1 MLDKLYKQKYLI
13 FLDVE
18 FQNFF
23 EKGVQKPY
31 ILELGIIIF
40 EKGKLYPI
48 LVDHV
53 NFPLFVSD
61 NVRLLGTEYCSAS
74 QITENKMLEIQHK
87 FIIKPILDDVKS
99 KIKLITFIPHREV
112 KDLLRE
118 AIEKN
123 DQSILDT
130 NKDLIE
136 KHAPKAMFNMYYN
149 RIPKEYQLLFK
160 VYMNLYE
167 NDVDVKKRVKEDP
180 KKYLD
185 NLIKYFNDG
194 LVVHKETTDLQAFD
208 NDTKYYKT
216 DLRIKNNFD
225 IAVFNRTLGSKVVS
239 PSLHNTY
246 VYLYDEKI
254 KTNDEILK
262 FHDYILEMVKRRIG
276 KYKAHNPLV
285 DAFMSIFVF
294 LLMLKT

>member
-13 FLDVE
+13 FLDIE
-18 FQNFF
+18 FQNFI

-48 LVDHV
+48 LVEHV

-61 NVRLLGTEYCSAS
+61 NVRLLGTEYCSVS
-74 QITENKMLEIQHK
+74 QATENKMLEIQNK
-87 FIIKPILDDVKS
+87 FIIKPVLDDVKS
-99 KIKLITFIPHREV
+99 KKKLITFIPHREV

-123 DQSILDT
+123 AQSILDT

-136 KHAPKAMFNMYYN
+136 KQAPKAMFNMYYN
-149 RIPKEYQLLFK
+149 RIPQEYQLLFK

-167 NDVDVKKRVKEDP
+167 NDVDVKKRVKDP

-185 NLIKYFNDG
+185 NLIKYFSDG

-208 NDTKYYKT
+208 NDTRYYKT
-216 DLRIKNNFD
+216 DLRITNNFD
-225 IAVFNRTLGSKVVS
+225 IAVFNRILVSKVLT
-239 PSLHNTY
+239 PSLNKTY
-246 VYLYDEKI
+246 MYLYDEKI

-262 FHDYILEMVKRRIG
+262 FHDHILEIVKRRIG

-285 DAFMSIFVF
+285 DAFMTIFVF
-294 LLMLKT
+294 LLMLNK

>member
-13 FLDVE
+13 FLDIE
-18 FQNFF
+18 FQNFI

-48 LVDHV
+48 LVEHV

-61 NVRLLGTEYCSAS
+61 NVRLLGIEYCSAS
-74 QITENKMLEIQHK
+74 QATENKMLEIQNK

-99 KIKLITFIPHREV
+99 KKKLITFIPHREV

-123 DQSILDT
+123 DQSILDI

-136 KHAPKAMFNMYYN
+136 KQAAKAMFNMYYN

-160 VYMNLYE
+160 FYMNLYE
-167 NDVDVKKRVKEDP
+167 NDVDVKKRVKDP

-185 NLIKYFNDG
+185 NLIKYFSDG

-208 NDTKYYKT
+208 NDTRYYKT
-216 DLRIKNNFD
+216 DLRIINNFD
-225 IAVFNRTLGSKVVS
+225 IAVFNRTLVSKVLS
-239 PSLHNTY
+239 PSLNNTY
-246 VYLYDEKI
+246 IYLYDEKI

-262 FHDYILEMVKRRIG
+262 FHDHILEVVKKRIG

-285 DAFMSIFVF
+285 DAFMTIFVF
-294 LLMLKT
+294 LLMLNK

>member
-13 FLDVE
+13 FLDIE
-18 FQNFF
+18 FQNFI

-48 LVDHV
+48 LVEHV

-61 NVRLLGTEYCSAS
+61 NVRLLGTEYCSVS
-74 QITENKMLEIQHK
+74 QATENKMLEIQNK
-87 FIIKPILDDVKS
+87 FIIKPVLDDVKS
-99 KIKLITFIPHREV
+99 KKKLITFIPHREV

-136 KHAPKAMFNMYYN
+136 KQAAKAIFNMYYN

-167 NDVDVKKRVKEDP
+167 NDVEVKKRVKDP

-185 NLIKYFNDG
+185 NLIKYFSDG

-208 NDTKYYKT
+208 NDITYYKT
-216 DLRIKNNFD
+216 ELRIINNFD
-225 IAVFNRTLGSKVVS
+225 IAVFNRTLVTKVIS

-246 VYLYDEKI
+246 MYLYDEKI

-262 FHDYILEMVKRRIG
+262 FHDHILEVVKRRIG

-285 DAFMSIFVF
+285 DAFMTIFVF
-294 LLMLKT
+294 LLMLNK

>member
-13 FLDVE
+13 FLDIE
-18 FQNFF
+18 FQNFI

-48 LVDHV
+48 LVEHV

-61 NVRLLGTEYCSAS
+61 NVRLLGTEYCSVS
-74 QITENKMLEIQHK
+74 QATENKMLEIQNK

-99 KIKLITFIPHREV
+99 KKKLITFIPHREV

-123 DQSILDT
+123 DQSILDI

-136 KHAPKAMFNMYYN
+136 KQAAKAMFNMYYN

-160 VYMNLYE
+160 FYMNLYE
-167 NDVDVKKRVKEDP
+167 NDVDVKKRVKDP

-185 NLIKYFNDG
+185 NLIKYFSDG

-208 NDTKYYKT
+208 NDTRYYKT
-216 DLRIKNNFD
+216 DLRIINNFD
-225 IAVFNRTLGSKVVS
+225 IAVFNRTLVSKVLS
-239 PSLHNTY
+239 PSLNNTY
-246 VYLYDEKI
+246 IYLYDEKI

-262 FHDYILEMVKRRIG
+262 FHDHILEVVKKRIG

-285 DAFMSIFVF
+285 DAFMTIFVF
-294 LLMLKT
+294 LLMLNK

>member
-13 FLDVE
+13 FLDIE
-18 FQNFF
+18 FQNFI

-48 LVDHV
+48 LVEHV

-61 NVRLLGTEYCSAS
+61 NVRLLGTEYCSVS
-74 QITENKMLEIQHK
+74 QATENKMLEIQNK
-87 FIIKPILDDVKS
+87 FIIKPVLDDVKS
-99 KIKLITFIPHREV
+99 KKKLITFIPHREV

-136 KHAPKAMFNMYYN
+136 KQAAKAMFNMYYN

-167 NDVDVKKRVKEDP
+167 NDVEVKKRVKDP

-185 NLIKYFNDG
+185 NLIKYFSDG

-208 NDTKYYKT
+208 NDITYYKT
-216 DLRIKNNFD
+216 ELRIINNFD
-225 IAVFNRTLGSKVVS
+225 IAVFNRTLVTKVIS

-246 VYLYDEKI
+246 MYLYDEKI

-262 FHDYILEMVKRRIG
+262 FHDHILEVVKRRIG

-285 DAFMSIFVF
+285 DAFMTIFVF
-294 LLMLKT
+294 LLMLNK

>member
-13 FLDVE
+13 FLDIE
-18 FQNFF
+18 FQNFI

-48 LVDHV
+48 LVEHV

-61 NVRLLGTEYCSAS
+61 NVRLLGTEYCSVS
-74 QITENKMLEIQHK
+74 QATENKMLEIQNK
-87 FIIKPILDDVKS
+87 FIIKPVLDDVKS
-99 KIKLITFIPHREV
+99 KKKLITFIPHREV

-123 DQSILDT
+123 DQSILDI

-136 KHAPKAMFNMYYN
+136 KQAAKAMFNMYYN

-167 NDVDVKKRVKEDP
+167 NDVEVKKRVKDP

-185 NLIKYFNDG
+185 NLIKYFSDG

-208 NDTKYYKT
+208 NDITYYKT
-216 DLRIKNNFD
+216 ELRIINNFD
-225 IAVFNRTLGSKVVS
+225 IAVFNRTLVTKVIS

-246 VYLYDEKI
+246 MYLYDEKI

-262 FHDYILEMVKRRIG
+262 FHDHILEVVKRRIG

-285 DAFMSIFVF
+285 DAFMTIFVF
-294 LLMLKT
+294 LLMLNK

>member
-13 FLDVE
+13 FLDIE
-18 FQNFF
+18 FQNFI
-23 EKGVQKPY
+23 EKGIQKPY

-48 LVDHV
+48 LIEHV

-61 NVRLLGTEYCSAS
+61 NVRLLGTEYCSVS
-74 QITENKMLEIQHK
+74 QATENKMLEIQNK

-99 KIKLITFIPHREV
+99 KKKLITFIPHREV

-123 DQSILDT
+123 DQSILDI

-136 KHAPKAMFNMYYN
+136 KQAAKAMFNMYYN

-167 NDVDVKKRVKEDP
+167 NDVEVKKRVKDP

-185 NLIKYFNDG
+185 NLIKYFSDG

-208 NDTKYYKT
+208 NDIRYYKT
-216 DLRIKNNFD
+216 ELRIINNFD
-225 IAVFNRTLGSKVVS
+225 IAVFNRILVSKVLT
-239 PSLHNTY
+239 PSLNKTY
-246 VYLYDEKI
+246 MYLYDEKI

-262 FHDYILEMVKRRIG
+262 FHDHILEVVKKRIG

-285 DAFMSIFVF
+285 DAFMTIFVF
-294 LLMLKT
+294 LLMLNK

>member
-13 FLDVE
+13 FLDIE
-18 FQNFF
+18 FQNFI
-23 EKGVQKPY
+23 EKGIQKPY

-48 LVDHV
+48 LIEHV

-61 NVRLLGTEYCSAS
+61 NVRLLGTEYCSVS
-74 QITENKMLEIQHK
+74 QATENKMLEIQNK
-87 FIIKPILDDVKS
+87 FIIKPVLDDVKS
-99 KIKLITFIPHREV
+99 KKKLITFIPHREV

-123 DQSILDT
+123 DQSILDI

-136 KHAPKAMFNMYYN
+136 KQAAKAIFNMYYN

-160 VYMNLYE
+160 FYMNLYE
-167 NDVDVKKRVKEDP
+167 NDVDVKKRVKDP

-185 NLIKYFNDG
+185 NLIKYFSDG

-208 NDTKYYKT
+208 NDTRYYKT
-216 DLRIKNNFD
+216 DLRIINNFD
-225 IAVFNRTLGSKVVS
+225 IAVFNRILVSKVLT
-239 PSLHNTY
+239 PSLNKTY
-246 VYLYDEKI
+246 MYLYDEKI

-262 FHDYILEMVKRRIG
+262 FHDHILEVVKKRIG

-285 DAFMSIFVF
+285 DAFMTIFVF
-294 LLMLKT
+294 LLMLNK

>member
-1 MLDKLYKQKYLI
+1 
-13 FLDVE
+13 
-18 FQNFF
+18 
-23 EKGVQKPY
+23 
-31 ILELGIIIF
+31 
-40 EKGKLYPI
+40 
-48 LVDHV
+48 
-53 NFPLFVSD
+53 
-61 NVRLLGTEYCSAS
+61 
-74 QITENKMLEIQHK
+74 
-87 FIIKPILDDVKS
+87 
-99 KIKLITFIPHREV
+99 
-112 KDLLRE
+112 
-118 AIEKN
+118 
-123 DQSILDT
+123 
-130 NKDLIE
+130 
-136 KHAPKAMFNMYYN
+136 MFNMYYN

-167 NDVDVKKRVKEDP
+167 NDVDVKRRVKEDP

-185 NLIKYFNDG
+185 NLIKYFSDG

-216 DLRIKNNFD
+216 DLRIINNFD
-225 IAVFNRTLGSKVVS
+225 IAVFNRTLVSKVLS

-262 FHDYILEMVKRRIG
+262 FHDHILELVNRRIG

-294 LLMLKT
+294 LLMLNK

>member
-13 FLDVE
+13 FLDIE
-18 FQNFF
+18 FQNFI

-40 EKGKLYPI
+40 EKDKLYPI
-48 LVDHV
+48 LVEHV
-53 NFPLFVSD
+53 NFPLFISD
-61 NVRLLGTEYCSAS
+61 NVRLLGTEYSSVS
-74 QITENKMLEIQHK
+74 QATENKMIEIQNK
-87 FIIKPILDDVKS
+87 FIIKPVLDDVKS
-99 KIKLITFIPHREV
+99 KKNLITFIPHREV

-136 KHAPKAMFNMYYN
+136 KQAPKAMFNMYYN

-167 NDVDVKKRVKEDP
+167 NDVDVKKRVKDP

-185 NLIKYFNDG
+185 NLIKYFSDG
-194 LVVHKETTDLQAFD
+194 LVVHKETTDLQAFE
-208 NDTKYYKT
+208 NDIRYYKT
-216 DLRIKNNFD
+216 DLRIINNFD
-225 IAVFNRTLGSKVVS
+225 IAVFNRILV
-239 PSLHNTY
+239 LIEY
-246 VYLYDEKI
+246 FF
-254 KTNDEILK
+254 EI
-262 FHDYILEMVKRRIG
+262 
-276 KYKAHNPLV
+276 
-285 DAFMSIFVF
+285 
-294 LLMLKT
+294 

>member
-13 FLDVE
+13 FLDIE

-48 LVDHV
+48 LVEHV

-61 NVRLLGTEYCSAS
+61 NVRLLGIEYCSAS
-74 QITENKMLEIQHK
+74 QATENKMLEIQNK

-99 KIKLITFIPHREV
+99 KKKLITFIPHREV

-123 DQSILDT
+123 DQSILDI

-136 KHAPKAMFNMYYN
+136 KQAAKAIFNMYYN

-160 VYMNLYE
+160 
-167 NDVDVKKRVKEDP
+167 
-180 KKYLD
+180 
-185 NLIKYFNDG
+185 
-194 LVVHKETTDLQAFD
+194 
-208 NDTKYYKT
+208 
-216 DLRIKNNFD
+216 
-225 IAVFNRTLGSKVVS
+225 
-239 PSLHNTY
+239 
-246 VYLYDEKI
+246 
-254 KTNDEILK
+254 
-262 FHDYILEMVKRRIG
+262 
-276 KYKAHNPLV
+276 
-285 DAFMSIFVF
+285 
-294 LLMLKT
+294 

>member
-13 FLDVE
+13 FLDIE
-18 FQNFF
+18 FQNFI
-23 EKGVQKPY
+23 EKGIQKPY

-48 LVDHV
+48 LVEHV

-61 NVRLLGTEYCSAS
+61 NVRLLGTEYCSVS
-74 QITENKMLEIQHK
+74 QATENKMLEIQNK

-99 KIKLITFIPHREV
+99 KKKLITFIPHREV

-123 DQSILDT
+123 DQSILDI

-136 KHAPKAMFNMYYN
+136 KQAAKAMFNMYYN

-167 NDVDVKKRVKEDP
+167 NDVEVKKRVKDP

-185 NLIKYFNDG
+185 NLIKYFSDG

-208 NDTKYYKT
+208 NDTRYYKT
-216 DLRIKNNFD
+216 DLRIINNFD
-225 IAVFNRTLGSKVVS
+225 IAVFNRTLVSKVLS
-239 PSLHNTY
+239 PSLNNTY
-246 VYLYDEKI
+246 IYLYDEKI

-262 FHDYILEMVKRRIG
+262 FHDHILEVVKKRIG

-285 DAFMSIFVF
+285 DAFMTIFVF
-294 LLMLKT
+294 LLMLNK